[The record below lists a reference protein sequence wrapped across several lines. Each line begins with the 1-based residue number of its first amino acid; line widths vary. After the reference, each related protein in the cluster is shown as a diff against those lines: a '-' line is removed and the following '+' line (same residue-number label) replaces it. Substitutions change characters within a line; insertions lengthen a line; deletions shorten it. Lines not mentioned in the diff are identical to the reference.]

1 MLGLCEW
8 DDIHHSKGMKGNISR
23 QSKWQ
28 CIHLYTIHIFINSHQ
43 LRIWL
48 LKLPFSPRKQS
59 ASSQSNKLLTV
70 GAIQGAVCKSR
81 NTLEI
86 LGKIKRTVI
95 SYLVH

>member
-8 DDIHHSKGMKGNISR
+8 DDTHHSKGMKGNISR
-23 QSKWQ
+23 QPKWQ
-28 CIHLYTIHIFINSHQ
+28 CIYFYTIHIFMNSHQ

-48 LKLPFSPRKQS
+48 LKLPNSPRKQS

-81 NTLEI
+81 STLEI
-86 LGKIKRTVI
+86 LKK
-95 SYLVH
+95 